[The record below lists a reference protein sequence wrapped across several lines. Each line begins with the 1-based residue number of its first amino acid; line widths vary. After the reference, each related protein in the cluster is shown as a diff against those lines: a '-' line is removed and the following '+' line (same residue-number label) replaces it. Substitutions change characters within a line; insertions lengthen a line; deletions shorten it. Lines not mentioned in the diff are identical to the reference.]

1 VAVNSDESI
10 SLLRSINA
18 PESTLLVRYS
28 GGWVSALV
36 VSDLAMFT
44 LAAYV
49 ADGLIDHRW
58 DIHGAMASFLH
69 SSVIFVVVWMVM
81 FYTLGLYR
89 RSLALS
95 FRDEFYFTVV
105 ALVVGVLPQLVVFT
119 MLPQLSTSRAILLL
133 AAGIAIVLVGTTRS
147 LVHVIWKR
155 RARARES
162 SVGSFESTSLS
173 DVKTSESVKP
183 NICMPSSVI
192 SKRLCDLVFASI
204 ALLLCLP
211 VMLATSLL
219 IFVESGNPVFFRQER
234 VGRFGRIFRI
244 IKFRTMIPNAGSAWA
259 KPGDARITRIG
270 SLLRRTS
277 IDELPQLLNVL
288 AGDMSLVGPRPE
300 MIDFEQSFAAS
311 VSLYARRRLALP
323 GITGWAQVNMQRNL
337 SPDDVKKVLSYD
349 LFYIEHWSLFL
360 DFTVMLKTTTEV
372 VFHKAV

>member
-1 VAVNSDESI
+1 
-10 SLLRSINA
+10 
-18 PESTLLVRYS
+18 
-28 GGWVSALV
+28 
-36 VSDLAMFT
+36 MFT